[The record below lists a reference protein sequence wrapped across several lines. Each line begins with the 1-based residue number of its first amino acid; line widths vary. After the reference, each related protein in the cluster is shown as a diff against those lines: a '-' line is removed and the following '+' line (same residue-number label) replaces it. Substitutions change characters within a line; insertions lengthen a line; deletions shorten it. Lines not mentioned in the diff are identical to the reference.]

1 MGLGLCGM
9 SRDFLNAGEG
19 RATSIQV
26 DVCGMLWGCQG
37 VRCGR
42 GSCSDL
48 GIKGT
53 GRDCFYFFFS
63 FNCLST
69 LLPIS
74 RKCRS
79 DHVGS
84 NQGGASVTFF

>member
-53 GRDCFYFFFS
+53 GRDCFYFFFPS
-63 FNCLST
+63 TAYLHCCLFLENADLT
-69 LLPIS
+69 ML
-74 RKCRS
+74 
-79 DHVGS
+79 
-84 NQGGASVTFF
+84 GAIRGVRQ